1 MNSANLIT
9 LTNPRS
15 PASEAYRTLRTNLMF
30 SSINEPLQTLVAT
43 SAGPDEGKSTTI
55 ANIAVIFA
63 QGGKRTILVDADL
76 RRPSQH
82 MIWGIEQEPGLTTM
96 LLEDMPEPPVCEV
109 GVENL
114 WVLPS
119 GPLAATPADVIGSSR
134 MDAIIEHLESMA
146 DVILFDTPPVVAVT
160 DAALL
165 ASKVD
170 GALLVLRAGTTKRDY
185 AEQAKELLE
194 HIHVR
199 IVGVVLTNAQI
210 DKKMGAYYGA

>member
-1 MNSANLIT
+1 
-9 LTNPRS
+9 
-15 PASEAYRTLRTNLMF
+15 
-30 SSINEPLQTLVAT
+30 
-43 SAGPDEGKSTTI
+43 
-55 ANIAVIFA
+55 
-63 QGGKRTILVDADL
+63 
-76 RRPSQH
+76 

-134 MDAIIEHLESMA
+134 MDAIIEHLKSMA